1 LHKCEE
7 ERHEFDF
14 HLEIMSKTISALENI
29 NMKIQQMSNEEKS
42 TFKLK
47 PGLGLPNKSIYQRI
61 IKKVYGK
68 EPGMEVV
75 ATLHDCPAI
84 AVPIVLSRLKA
95 KDEDWRR
102 AQREWNKVWREVD
115 ARNFYKSLD
124 HQGVTF
130 KSTDKKAMTSKTLV
144 AAIEAA
150 RDEQIFE
157 RAKLVDPSLS
167 RTKPTYQLAYQMT
180 DLAVMKDTTKLILS
194 YLDRLGANYSLA
206 EREKIEKW
214 LVDFL
219 VVFFMLDHAD
229 FEESVKGSPHG
240 HEAAAAVGALGVSNM
255 VPVDAGGLSM
265 ELDPAADGD
274 SALASGRRTPNRKG
288 KGTNGAGVNSTDLRK
303 SLLSRTASG
312 IAGGSRSQSARASPT
327 GAIAD
332 LPTVVA
338 SEVNI
343 KNEDS
348 MPVDSV
354 WISTQP
360 EPDQVPTSSL
370 RASASRTER
379 KATFFGNTIAYVVL
393 RIFQVKFTLSTPL
406 LLTTAR

>member
-1 LHKCEE
+1 
-7 ERHEFDF
+7 
-14 HLEIMSKTISALENI
+14 MSKTISALENI

-68 EPGMEVV
+68 DPGMEVV
-75 ATLHDCPAI
+75 ATLHDCPVV
-84 AVPIVLSRLKA
+84 AVPIVLQRLKT

-130 KSTDKKAMTSKTLV
+130 KSTDKKAMTSKSLV
-144 AAIEAA
+144 ATIEAA
-150 RDEQIFE
+150 RDEQISE
-157 RAKLVDPSLS
+157 RAKLVDPSLA

-219 VVFFMLDHAD
+219 VVFFMLDRAD

-240 HEAAAAVGALGVSNM
+240 PGHEAAAAVGALGVTNM

-265 ELDPAADGD
+265 ELDPAADTE
-274 SALASGRRTPNRKG
+274 SMPPSGRRTPTRKG
-288 KGTNGAGVNSTDLRK
+288 KGTNGAAVNGNDLRK
-303 SLLSRTASG
+303 SLLSRTTSG
-312 IAGGSRSQSARASPT
+312 VVPRSRSQSAKASPI
-327 GAIAD
+327 GVVAE
-332 LPTVVA
+332 LPTVGA
-338 SEVNI
+338 SVQEVNV

-354 WISTQP
+354 WISTHADHN
-360 EPDQVPTSSL
+360 EVPTSNL
-370 RASASRTER
+370 RASANRLER
-379 KATFFGNTIAYVVL
+379 KATFFGNTITYVVL
-393 RIFQVKFTLSTPL
+393 RIFQVNFTPECF
-406 LLTTAR
+406 AIF